1 MVSLPSAKLAG
12 VQVAV
17 LSAASTNVTVVV
29 PQLAAAPVHVTVPVT
44 FGVTARRALRT
55 NPLGALIVAVKVTDW
70 PHTDGF
76 ALEVTVVVVPPSPT
90 TWPPLSVPV
99 LVVKSLPDIAR
110 YLKMREM

>member
-44 FGVTARRALRT
+44 FGVT
-55 NPLGALIVAVKVTDW
+55 
-70 PHTDGF
+70 F
-76 ALEVTVVVVPPSPT
+76 
-90 TWPPLSVPV
+90 
-99 LVVKSLPDIAR
+99 
-110 YLKMREM
+110 

>member
-44 FGVTARRALRT
+44 FGVTGAPRSPRFVRLTWAT
-55 NPLGALIVAVKVTDW
+55 NPFGALIVAVKVTDW

-76 ALEVTVVVVPPSPT
+76 VLEVTVVVVLPSPT
-90 TWPPLSVPV
+90 TWPPLRVPV
-99 LVVKSLPDIAR
+99 LVVKSLSP
-110 YLKMREM
+110 E